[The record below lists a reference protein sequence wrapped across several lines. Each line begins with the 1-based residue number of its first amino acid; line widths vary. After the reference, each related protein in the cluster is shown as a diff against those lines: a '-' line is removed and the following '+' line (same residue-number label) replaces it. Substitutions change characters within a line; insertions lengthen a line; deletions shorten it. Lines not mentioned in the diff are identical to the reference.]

1 MEKITKIMFVCHG
14 NICRSPMAEFL
25 FKDIIK
31 KAGVEDKFVIKSS
44 ATSYEEIGG
53 SVHRETAK
61 ILNKHGIDCK
71 GKYAEKLKSED
82 YDNYDLFIGMDERNV
97 RNMLNIFGVDP
108 EFKVR
113 KILDFVNGGDIGD
126 PYYYGN
132 FELVYQDILLGCK
145 KIFNKWQKGNLV

>member
-1 MEKITKIMFVCHG
+1 MTKILFVCLG

-31 KAGVEDKFVIKSS
+31 KAGVEDKFIVKSS

-53 SVHRETAK
+53 SVHRGTAK
-61 ILNKHGIDCK
+61 ILNGLGIDCK
-71 GKYAEKLKSED
+71 GKYAEKLKSQD
-82 YDNYDLFIGMDERNV
+82 YDNYDLFIGMDERNI

-132 FELVYQDILLGCK
+132 FDLVYQDILLGCTE
-145 KIFNKWQKGNLV
+145 IFNKWQKGKLI

>member
-31 KAGVEDKFVIKSS
+31 KAGVEDKFIIKSS

-61 ILNKHGIDCK
+61 ILNKHGIDCQ

-82 YDNYDLFIGMDERNV
+82 YDKYDLFIGMDERNV

-145 KIFNKWQKGNLV
+145 EIFNKWQRGNLV